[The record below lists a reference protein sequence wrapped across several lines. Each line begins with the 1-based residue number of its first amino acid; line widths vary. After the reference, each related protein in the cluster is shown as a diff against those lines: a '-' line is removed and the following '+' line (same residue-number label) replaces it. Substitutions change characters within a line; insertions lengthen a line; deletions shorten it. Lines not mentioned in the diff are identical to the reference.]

1 MSTAAQERV
10 HRGHAFNPNAHLNAE
25 KQKPSTF
32 LVYICSAAD
41 RVGTHVR
48 KALDDFLLPGGVP
61 QK

>member
-32 LVYICSAAD
+32 LIFWQANVF
-41 RVGTHVR
+41 V
-48 KALDDFLLPGGVP
+48 PGGGL
-61 QK
+61 